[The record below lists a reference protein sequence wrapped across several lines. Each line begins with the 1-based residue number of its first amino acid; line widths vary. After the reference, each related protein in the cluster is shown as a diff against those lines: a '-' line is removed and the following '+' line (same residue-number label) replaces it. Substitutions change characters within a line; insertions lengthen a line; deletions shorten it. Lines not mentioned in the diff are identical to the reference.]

1 MVSSFKSSLLG
12 NGQGLCSSAVKVDD
26 AQSFGSCPKTCP
38 PQGIV
43 SGHQRSG
50 KVKQQTS
57 PPWPAQC
64 LDPQADPARTCPVG
78 AEAAFT
84 EVMPISQP
92 EGVALPNAA
101 NVVNVF
107 GNFNV
112 GLTAPSQGLQP
123 IFAYPLTDMGN
134 AELFCRIFNKF
145 FMYDHESAQ
154 WVGWDNDR
162 KRWLTG
168 RLARQL
174 IMRFVR
180 KLITERYRQ
189 AQSPRPLRTRN
200 NESVTPEE
208 ALAWAKA
215 TSQNSRKK
223 AVLEMV
229 RDLPKVRVA
238 KAELDSDPYLL
249 GVANGVLDLRTGTL
263 IENRPELRITRYAR
277 AAYRPD
283 AEAPIFRRFVDEICL
298 GRQDLVDFLQE
309 VFGYA
314 LSGLIKE
321 HAFFLLVG
329 TGANGK
335 STLVE
340 VFLHLL
346 GDYGIGMPSHAFLK
360 SNSRA
365 IRNDI
370 ARLPS
375 VRFAPCAEVNT
386 GMCLDES
393 MVKRATGGDVMTARF
408 VGKEYFDFH
417 PSAKFFLSVN
427 TLPKITGA
435 DNGIYRR
442 LVVLPFDGNFEA
454 NMDGD
459 LPEKLKAEIDGILAW
474 AVEGFQRWHERG
486 HLVQP
491 DCVVEACKAYRAE
504 MDTVQSFLDECCVLD
519 SKAETPLG
527 VLYEAYQNWAKG
539 AVVDPAKMHLFGTL
553 MGQKGF
559 KKVKSGTWRWKG
571 VALKAAPTVVKPSPF
586 GMTTPPPS
594 AVASAS
600 SFAGMPQ

>member
-1 MVSSFKSSLLG
+1 
-12 NGQGLCSSAVKVDD
+12 
-26 AQSFGSCPKTCP
+26 
-38 PQGIV
+38 
-43 SGHQRSG
+43 
-50 KVKQQTS
+50 
-57 PPWPAQC
+57 
-64 LDPQADPARTCPVG
+64 
-78 AEAAFT
+78 
-84 EVMPISQP
+84 MPISQP

-112 GLTAPSQGLQP
+112 GLTAPSQGLRP
-123 IFAYPLTDMGN
+123 IFAYPLTDLGN
-134 AELFCRIFNKF
+134 AQKFYRVYNKF

-154 WVGWDNDR
+154 WVGWDNDK

-174 IMRFVR
+174 MMRFVM
-180 KLITERYRQ
+180 KLVDELYRQ
-189 AQSPRPLRTRN
+189 AKSLRPLRTRN
-200 NESVTPEE
+200 GEEVTPEE

-263 IENRPELRITRYAR
+263 IENRPELRITRYAS

-283 AEAPIFRRFVDEICL
+283 AEAPIFQGFMRQICL

-321 HAFFLLVG
+321 HAFFILVG

-340 VFLHLL
+340 IFLYLL
-346 GDYGIGMPSHAFLK
+346 GEYGIGMPGHAFLK

-370 ARLPS
+370 ARWPGIRLGTI
-375 VRFAPCAEVNT
+375 AEAND
-386 GMCLDES
+386 GMSFDES
-393 MVKRATGGDVMTARF
+393 LLKRSVAGDVMTARF
-408 VGKEYFDFH
+408 IGKEYFDFH
-417 PSAKFFLSVN
+417 PVAKFFLSVN

-442 LVVLPFDGNFEA
+442 LVVIPFDGDFQA
-454 NMDGD
+454 TMDRD

-474 AVEGFQRWHERG
+474 AVQGFLRWQARG
-486 HLVQP
+486 HLVKP

-504 MDTVQSFLDECCVLD
+504 MDTVQSFLDECCILD
-519 SKAETPLG
+519 PNVSTPLG
-527 VLYEAYQNWAKG
+527 VLYEAYKNWAKG
-539 AVVDPAKMHLFGTL
+539 AVVDPANLHLFGTL